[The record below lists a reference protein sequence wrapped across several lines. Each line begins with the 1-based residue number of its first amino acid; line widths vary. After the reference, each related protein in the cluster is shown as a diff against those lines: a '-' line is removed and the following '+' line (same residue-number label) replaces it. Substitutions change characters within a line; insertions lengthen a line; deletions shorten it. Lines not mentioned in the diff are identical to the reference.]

1 MSDTAKFLLSLLA
14 GASLVPLAWLLLK
27 AVHIEVEDGFAALVT
42 RWGRLQQTIREPG
55 WHWVVDRLLPW
66 VQVRQVSLN
75 TAYRNFKEIVVH
87 DLRGTTVVVDIW
99 LEVRIQDPAKALFQ
113 VADWDAALRNL
124 VSHAVISILGNRQF
138 EQILC
143 DRTEL
148 GELLRKDIA
157 LETERWGLAIDSV
170 YIRNVSLRPEVAQ
183 GLFQTVAARLERA
196 KADVEEDGRQRV
208 ALLEAE
214 TSARVARL
222 VAEAKGKYPEAV
234 GRAYERLEK
243 TPAVMKAYEELYS
256 LSLLRPHRTV
266 AFQGFED
273 GGLRAI
279 DAAMVSTMDGSA
291 EAGVPLLRGEAE
303 ARLSG
308 TTSS

>member
-1 MSDTAKFLLSLLA
+1 MSDTAMFLLFVLA
-14 GASLVPLAWLLLK
+14 GASVVPLGWLLLK
-27 AVHIEVEDGFAALVT
+27 ALHIEVEDGFAALVT

-55 WHWVVDRLLPW
+55 WHWVFDRFLPW

-113 VADWDAALRNL
+113 VTDWDAALRNL

-148 GELLRKDIA
+148 GELLRKDVA
-157 LETERWGLAIDSV
+157 QETERWGLAVDSV

-183 GLFQTVAARLERA
+183 GLFQTVAAKLERA

-222 VAEAKGKYPEAV
+222 VAEAKGHYPAAV
-234 GRAYERLEK
+234 GRAYARLEK
-243 TPAVMKAYEELYS
+243 SPVVLAAYEELYS
-256 LSLLRPHRTV
+256 LSLVRPHRTI

-273 GGLRAI
+273 GSGLRAM
-279 DAAMVSTMDGSA
+279 DAAMVSSFGDGES
-291 EAGVPLLRGEAE
+291 GMSMLGGEGE
-303 ARLSG
+303 RMRSP
-308 TTSS
+308 TS

>member
-1 MSDTAKFLLSLLA
+1 MTDTAKILLSALA
-14 GASLVPLAWLLLK
+14 GMSLVPLAWLLLR
-27 AVHIEVEDGFAALVT
+27 ALHIQVEDGHAALVT
-42 RWGRLQQTIREPG
+42 RWGRLRQTIREPG
-55 WHWVVDRLLPW
+55 WHWVLDRLLPW
-66 VQVRQVSLN
+66 VHVRQVSLN
-75 TAYRNFKEIVVH
+75 SAYRNFKEIVVH

-99 LEVRIQDPAKALFQ
+99 LEVRIADPAKALFQ

-143 DRTEL
+143 DRNEL
-148 GELLRKDIA
+148 GALLRGDIA
-157 LETERWGLAIDSV
+157 QETERWGLEVESV

-222 VAEAKGKYPEAV
+222 VAEAKGQYPAAV
-234 GRAYERLEK
+234 GRAYARLASS
-243 TPAVMKAYEELYS
+243 PRVLAAYEELYS
-256 LSLLRPHRTV
+256 LSLLRPHRTI
-266 AFQGFED
+266 AFQGFGD
-273 GGLRAI
+273 GELRAM

-291 EAGVPLLRGEAE
+291 EAGFPLLRGEGE
-303 ARLSG
+303 VLRNG
-308 TTSS
+308 ER